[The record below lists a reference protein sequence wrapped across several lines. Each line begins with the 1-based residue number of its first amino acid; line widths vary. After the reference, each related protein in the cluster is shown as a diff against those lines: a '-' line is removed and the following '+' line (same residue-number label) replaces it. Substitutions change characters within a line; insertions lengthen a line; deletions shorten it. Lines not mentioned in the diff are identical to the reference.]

1 MILVYPMLV
10 SRAVSENIVPGLAK
24 TIEGYIIVNAKDSI
38 ITDVEVKKRYNF
50 KIKAGKMI
58 AKESVDLLEGS
69 EEDWGGRTK
78 DKAKEWKS
86 AEQLRDEK
94 NEREEEALKLK
105 KEKHRADMQDRILK
119 QQKDKEDKA
128 TEKEIED
135 AKKASVSV
143 KISDNKALSIEPS
156 TIEIEVTDKY
166 GEKRIESFGVKVIPF
181 RVKSDAKLSR
191 LILHD
196 IQMKSFNAAM
206 VGFGRKIT
214 RIVWRFLDRW
224 SGNLKLGGLTP
235 SGDPR
240 RDIIMA
246 RTGHGGEGFI
256 VLSKT
261 EDIDEIFLSNIKRI
275 NRLFKMGWGNIII
288 TDDINRM
295 AYFCMKKFRGVCT
308 AISYS
313 MIYANFGQLQ
323 VYNDLEDAK
332 RKTSSIFKIRKQFSK
347 IVAEWLVDQKQSKYL
362 SEGKKDG

>member
-1 MILVYPMLV
+1 
-10 SRAVSENIVPGLAK
+10 
-24 TIEGYIIVNAKDSI
+24 
-38 ITDVEVKKRYNF
+38 
-50 KIKAGKMI
+50 
-58 AKESVDLLEGS
+58 
-69 EEDWGGRTK
+69 
-78 DKAKEWKS
+78 
-86 AEQLRDEK
+86 
-94 NEREEEALKLK
+94 
-105 KEKHRADMQDRILK
+105 
-119 QQKDKEDKA
+119 
-128 TEKEIED
+128 
-135 AKKASVSV
+135 
-143 KISDNKALSIEPS
+143 
-156 TIEIEVTDKY
+156 
-166 GEKRIESFGVKVIPF
+166 
-181 RVKSDAKLSR
+181 
-191 LILHD
+191 
-196 IQMKSFNAAM
+196 MKSFNAAM

-224 SGNLKLGGLTP
+224 SGNLKLGGITP

-261 EDIDEIFLSNIKRI
+261 EDIDEIFLTNIKRI

-347 IVAEWLVDQKQSKYL
+347 IVAEWVVDQKQSKYL
-362 SEGKKDG
+362 SEGK